1 MTSPDHRLPRC
12 TILAYA
18 IPGVM
23 LSMAGVPLFVYLPKF
38 YTDTLGAGAGIV
50 GLFIFGARILD
61 GLADPLI
68 GRLSDRTSTRWG
80 RRRPYLV
87 FASPFLGLCLLA
99 LYAPPEL
106 TPHQAGIWFGL
117 LLLLLS
123 VTWTLVNVPWEALGP
138 ELTGDYHQ
146 RNTLFAWRDG
156 LWITGIF
163 GAVTLPLALSL
174 LLDLPETP
182 TGERQ
187 KFLGYALVVA
197 PATVLLCWLCAT
209 LIRERRPTATSPL
222 EHGTSASPRHVAFRQ
237 GLSLLWRNKPFRI
250 LTAAFAVAAIGANL
264 PATLILYYVEHV
276 LQDTQAEIYLL
287 LYFLAGIACLPLW
300 VRIAARWGKKPTW
313 MAAMAVNAGAFFG
326 VFFLGPGQSTAF
338 ALLAAISGIG
348 FGAGMALPSSMQA
361 DVIDYDQLLSGRRRE
376 GAFIGLWS
384 IIKKTS
390 SALGLGIALP
400 LLALAGYQPGTEQ
413 SESVVVLLRFLYA
426 GLPCIC
432 TLAALLIIARY
443 PLDADEHARIREM
456 LAESGARGVGES
468 SPRSA

>member
-1 MTSPDHRLPRC
+1 MSSPAQRLSRG

-18 IPGVM
+18 LPGVM

-50 GLFIFGARILD
+50 GLFIFAARILD
-61 GLADPLI
+61 GLADPFI
-68 GRLSDRTSTRWG
+68 GRLSDGTLTRWG
-80 RRRPYLV
+80 RRRPYLI

-106 TPHQAGIWFGL
+106 SPNQAGIWFGL
-117 LLLLLS
+117 LLLVLS

-138 ELTGDYHQ
+138 ELSGDYHQ

-156 LWITGIF
+156 FWITGIF
-163 GAVTLPLALSL
+163 GAVTLPLALSWL
-174 LLDLPETP
+174 LGLPDTP
-182 TGERQ
+182 SGERQ
-187 KFLGYALVVA
+187 KFLHYALVVA
-197 PATVLLCWLCAT
+197 PATVILCWLCAA
-209 LIRERRPTATSPL
+209 LIRERHSTSISSLGQATS
-222 EHGTSASPRHVAFRQ
+222 ESPRHAELRQ
-237 GLSLLWRNKPFRI
+237 GLALLWRNKPFRI

-276 LQDTQAEIYLL
+276 LLDTRAEGYLL
-287 LYFLAGIACLPLW
+287 LYFLTGIAFLPLW
-300 VRIAARWGKKPTW
+300 VRIAAHWGKKPTW

-326 VFFLGPGQSTAF
+326 VFFLGPGQGTAF

-361 DVIDYDQLLSGRRRE
+361 DVIDYDQVLSGRRRE

-432 TLAALLIIARY
+432 TLLALLIIARY
-443 PLDADEHARIREM
+443 PLDADEHARIRAI
-456 LAESGARGVGES
+456 LAESGAQGAGDP
-468 SPRSA
+468 SPRPA